1 MYSIEKVQ
9 FPPLSVDGIN
19 YLAWT
24 LDIKAHLEAKGLI
37 ETITAESSTPK
48 ENAQALVFIRHHLES
63 ALKAQYLHLN
73 SPKQI
78 WKDLNSR
85 FDHQKLI
92 FLPKA
97 RQEWANIR
105 VQDFKTIA
113 SYNSELF

>member
-9 FPPLSVDGIN
+9 FPPLSVDGTN

-37 ETITAESSTPK
+37 ETITTDTSTLK
-48 ENAQALVFIRHHLES
+48 ENAQALVFIKHHLKS
-63 ALKAQYLHLN
+63 TLKAQHLHLN
-73 SPKQI
+73 NPKQI
-78 WKDLNSR
+78 WEDINSR

-92 FLPKA
+92 FLPRA

-105 VQDFKTIA
+105 VQDFKTVA
-113 SYNSELF
+113 LYNSELF